1 MATTTLELFADYF
14 QIYVMDD
21 DSEATET
28 GIGDMW
34 SEQAFLDRLAV
45 DEHALAIGT
54 AVNVTVDVT
63 IDLLTDQPDD
73 DSDDFDHVVEA
84 SLNLA
89 SGRLVVLGCT
99 DYLPDAARFD
109 MPAGW
114 TRIRTSRRNL
124 EAAAFPD
131 PDCEDE
137 PEDMEEIR
145 IKPGK
150 HRALS
155 PTSSSDGPSRRARAC
170 RQATRCCSYTTSLN
184 TPRAGWVSR

>member
-1 MATTTLELFADYF
+1 MATNLELFADYF

-21 DSEATET
+21 DSEATES
-28 GIGDMW
+28 GIGDVW
-34 SEQAFLDRLAV
+34 TEQAVLDGIGV

-63 IDLLTDQPDD
+63 IDLLPGRPDD
-73 DSDDFDHVVEA
+73 DSDAFDHVVEA

-99 DYLPDAARFD
+99 DYIPDAARFD

-131 PDCEDE
+131 SDCDDE

-145 IKPGK
+145 IQAWPAPHAQPDIIKRWTPPG
-150 HRALS
+150 A
-155 PTSSSDGPSRRARAC
+155 
-170 RQATRCCSYTTSLN
+170 
-184 TPRAGWVSR
+184 

>member
-1 MATTTLELFADYF
+1 MATNLELFADYF

-28 GIGDMW
+28 GIGDVW
-34 SEQAFLDRLAV
+34 TEQALLDGLGV

-54 AVNVTVDVT
+54 AVNVTVTVA
-63 IDLLTDQPDD
+63 IDLLTGQPDD

-84 SLNLA
+84 SVNLA

-99 DYLPDAARFD
+99 DYVPDAARFD

-145 IKPGK
+145 I
-150 HRALS
+150 
-155 PTSSSDGPSRRARAC
+155 
-170 RQATRCCSYTTSLN
+170 QAWPAPHSQPDIIKRW
-184 TPRAGWVSR
+184 TPPDA

>member
-1 MATTTLELFADYF
+1 MATNLELFADYF
-14 QIYVMDD
+14 QIHVLDD

-28 GIGDMW
+28 GIGDVW
-34 SEQAFLDRLAV
+34 TEQAVLDGLGVA
-45 DEHALAIGT
+45 EHALAIGT

-63 IDLLTDQPDD
+63 VGLLPGQPDD
-73 DSDDFDHVVEA
+73 DSCDFDHVVEA

-99 DYLPDAARFD
+99 EYVPDAARFD

-131 PDCEDE
+131 LDCEDE

-145 IKPGK
+145 I
-150 HRALS
+150 
-155 PTSSSDGPSRRARAC
+155 
-170 RQATRCCSYTTSLN
+170 QAWPAPHSQPHIIKRW
-184 TPRAGWVSR
+184 TPPEA

>member
-1 MATTTLELFADYF
+1 MATNLELFADYF
-14 QIYVMDD
+14 QIHVLDD
-21 DSEATET
+21 VSEATET
-28 GIGDMW
+28 GIGDVW
-34 SEQAFLDRLAV
+34 TDQAVLDGLGV
-45 DEHALAIGT
+45 TEHALAIGT

-63 IDLLTDQPDD
+63 IDLLTGRPDD

-89 SGRLVVLGCT
+89 SGRMVVLGCT
-99 DYLPDAARFD
+99 DYGPDAARFD

-114 TRIRTSRRNL
+114 PRVRTSRRNL

-145 IKPGK
+145 LQAWPAPYALPDIIK
-150 HRALS
+150 RW
-155 PTSSSDGPSRRARAC
+155 
-170 RQATRCCSYTTSLN
+170 
-184 TPRAGWVSR
+184 TPPDA

>member
-1 MATTTLELFADYF
+1 MATNLELFADYF

-28 GIGDMW
+28 GIGDVW
-34 SEQAFLDRLAV
+34 TEQAALDGLGV

-63 IDLLTDQPDD
+63 IDLLTSQPDD

-99 DYLPDAARFD
+99 DYIPDAARFD

-114 TRIRTSRRNL
+114 IRIRTSRRNL
-124 EAAAFPD
+124 QAAAFPD

-145 IKPGK
+145 I
-150 HRALS
+150 
-155 PTSSSDGPSRRARAC
+155 
-170 RQATRCCSYTTSLN
+170 QAWPAPHSQPDIIKRW
-184 TPRAGWVSR
+184 TPPDA